1 VSSPAPAFSE
11 FRPLSTGELM
21 DRAVAFWRSHWK
33 PLFQLYL
40 AFQLAAYALL
50 KLLLWA
56 MRVWFPLLQDGLAL
70 ASALKND
77 PTEVVRQ
84 SVIGVATIVPIFTVY
99 AWVLWIASIAGA
111 RYVIG
116 ECLGQKPSPAGS
128 IRYAFA
134 RLGAA
139 TRALILLALLSTA
152 VCLLSGLALSV
163 VVIFASVVGAGGG
176 ALSGTAGVLIVLMG
190 GAVGFFAFALG
201 FLWYVLRFLLIA
213 PVLAVEDLS
222 AVASIQRSGQLMS
235 GKIGPGVM
243 NGVKVRATVL
253 ITAMMLVVLVVTSLG
268 AIPSMVLTFAY
279 AKHLNVISGG
289 SSTVPE
295 LFLIPAELFHVGVQ
309 SLFAPL
315 YIALASIFYLDMRV
329 RREGLDLELKLDALR
344 GGGAR

>member
-1 VSSPAPAFSE
+1 
-11 FRPLSTGELM
+11 
-21 DRAVAFWRSHWK
+21 
-33 PLFQLYL
+33 
-40 AFQLAAYALL
+40 
-50 KLLLWA
+50 
-56 MRVWFPLLQDGLAL
+56 
-70 ASALKND
+70 
-77 PTEVVRQ
+77 
-84 SVIGVATIVPIFTVY
+84 
-99 AWVLWIASIAGA
+99 
-111 RYVIG
+111 VIG
-116 ECLGQKPSPAGS
+116 ECLGQKPSPGGS

-163 VVIFASVVGAGGG
+163 VMIFASVVGTGGG
-176 ALSGTAGVLIVLMG
+176 ALGGTAGVLIVLMG
-190 GAVGFFAFALG
+190 AAVGFFAFALG

-213 PVLAVEDLS
+213 PVLAVEELS
-222 AVASIQRSGQLMS
+222 AVASIQRSGKLMS

-279 AKHLNVISGG
+279 AKDGIFGG
-289 SSTVPE
+289 SSAVPE

-315 YIALASIFYLDMRV
+315 YIALASIFYLDMRA